1 MRPAA
6 RNPDGPHPVKHG
18 MCTAFPSVPSAE
30 DEVLAELR
38 RRRVREAVAALP
50 GRCPQLVAALA
61 EDPPPT
67 YRELSHRLG
76 MPRGSIGPTRARC
89 LACLRVLLH
98 AERYA

>member
-1 MRPAA
+1 MRTDLRPL
-6 RNPDGPHPVKHG
+6 PSLPPH
-18 MCTAFPSVPSAE
+18 PSAE
-30 DEVLAELR
+30 DEVLAGLR
-38 RRRVREAVAALP
+38 RRLLREAVAALP

-89 LACLRVLLH
+89 LACLRALLRT
-98 AERYA
+98 ERYA

>member
-1 MRPAA
+1 MHRPAV
-6 RNPDGPHPVKHG
+6 RP
-18 MCTAFPSVPSAE
+18 
-30 DEVLAELR
+30 LR
-38 RRRVREAVAALP
+38 RGRGPRRAASPPRPRGRRRPAPAP

>member
-1 MRPAA
+1 MRPDA
-6 RNPDGPHPVKHG
+6 RNPDGLRPVKHG
-18 MCTAFPSVPSAE
+18 MCNGLPSVPSAE
-30 DEVLAELR
+30 DEVLGELR
-38 RRRVREAVAALP
+38 RRLVREAVAALP

-89 LACLRVLLH
+89 LACLRTLLR

>member
-1 MRPAA
+1 
-6 RNPDGPHPVKHG
+6 
-18 MCTAFPSVPSAE
+18 MCTALPSVPSAE

-38 RRRVREAVAALP
+38 RRLVREAVATLP

-67 YRELSHRLG
+67 YRELSRRLG